1 MPLLLP
7 PTSFPLPWELPLWS
21 GTCSEVKAGE
31 EELAGEEKCFPLK
44 GAIGIRSP
52 HFSTSSKFGL
62 PHTHQ
67 VRHARTVLGYSSPR
81 ASAPGSFTETYL
93 PGKAAPDLEA
103 NLIMVGLCPY
113 FRLWAYDASLV

>member
-44 GAIGIRSP
+44 GAMGIRSP

-62 PHTHQ
+62 PHTPSA
-67 VRHARTVLGYSSPR
+67 AREDRPRVQLPEGFCTRLLYGDVL
-81 ASAPGSFTETYL
+81 A
-93 PGKAAPDLEA
+93 GK
-103 NLIMVGLCPY
+103 
-113 FRLWAYDASLV
+113 S